1 MQILNN
7 TEWKT
12 LNHDLRLSS
21 LQCGL
26 SSASDRSL
34 TPESSRSLSLRSS
47 SPRLEDVKLR
57 TEDRTSQLPSDM
69 LQTLSLKN
77 YEDENK
83 MKKKVILVFK
93 CIHVAVRFNRFNN
106 ILHWHSY
113 WFVLTTQKCVSTLWF
128 RLKYYKCKA
137 KMTHRWN

>member
-1 MQILNN
+1 MTWDFLVYNVDSPVHQTEASLLNPPGHCHSGPA
-7 TEWKT
+7 
-12 LNHDLRLSS
+12 LPDSS
-21 LQCGL
+21 LGEL
-26 SSASDRSL
+26 DSWL
-34 TPESSRSLSLRSS
+34 
-47 SPRLEDVKLR
+47 KLR

>member
-1 MQILNN
+1 MLQHSNN
-7 TEWKT
+7 P
-12 LNHDLRLSS
+12 DLSFSS
-21 LQCGL
+21 WQCGL
-26 SSASDRSL
+26 FSSLHRSF
-34 TPESSRSLSLRSS
+34 TPESIKMLWLMSSSLRV
-47 SPRLEDVKLR
+47 EDGAVR